1 MLHEWESVDSKIS
14 DVEKM
19 FDLSSGG
26 IFLLILELFL
36 LYCVTFYFALVIE
49 SGKLSLGLEEMRTSE
64 KKHTESPATWRDGA
78 MAVVVDLEKYE
89 RHMSA
94 FIERYPIPMDNLTRM
109 EWLTTEMDEDEKNRI
124 RMEFQTKFD

>member
-1 MLHEWESVDSKIS
+1 MESVDSKIS

-26 IFLLILELFL
+26 IFLLILFL
-36 LYCVTFYFALVIE
+36 PYCVTFYFALVIE

-64 KKHTESPATWRDGA
+64 KKHIESPATWRDGA
-78 MAVVVDLEKYE
+78 LTVGVDLEKYE

-109 EWLTTEMDEDEKNRI
+109 EWLTTEMDEDEKNRM
-124 RMEFQTKFD
+124 RMEL